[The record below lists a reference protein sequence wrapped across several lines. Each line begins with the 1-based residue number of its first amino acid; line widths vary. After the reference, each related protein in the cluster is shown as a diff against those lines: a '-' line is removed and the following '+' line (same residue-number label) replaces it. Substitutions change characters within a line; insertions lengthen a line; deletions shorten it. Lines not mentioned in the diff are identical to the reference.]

1 MTEEGKEAEQQ
12 AGAKAPCACHYKNK
26 PRSEQLQR
34 QLTSRLNRIAGQ
46 VGGVS
51 KMIEDNRYCG
61 DVLIQ
66 LSAINGALRSV
77 EQMVL
82 QNHLETCVV
91 DEIRAGNDEVVS
103 EAMELIKR
111 VYR

>member
-1 MTEEGKEAEQQ
+1 MAQDEPQDQTEEAREG
-12 AGAKAPCACHYKNK
+12 CACHYKNK
-26 PRSEQLQR
+26 PRSAQLQA

>member
-1 MTEEGKEAEQQ
+1 MAQDSLHDQLADAQES
-12 AGAKAPCACHYKNK
+12 CACRYKNK
-26 PRSEQLQR
+26 PRSEQLQA
-34 QLTSRLNRIAGQ
+34 QLISRMNRIAGQ
-46 VGGVS
+46 VGGVC

-61 DVLIQ
+61 DVLTQ
-66 LSAINGALRSV
+66 LAAIDGALRSV
-77 EQMVL
+77 EQIVL

>member
-1 MTEEGKEAEQQ
+1 MAQDGEQGQ
-12 AGAKAPCACHYKNK
+12 LQGAQGGCACHYKSK
-26 PRSEQLQR
+26 PRSEQLQA
-34 QLTSRLNRIAGQ
+34 QLISRLNRIAGQ

-82 QNHLETCVV
+82 ENHLETCVA
-91 DEIRAGNDEVVS
+91 DELRAGNDEIVS